1 MKGDENGKLTKSTE
15 KQYFKNDMNLMIL
28 YIFYN
33 PKLLPSLL

>member
-15 KQYFKNDMNLMIL
+15 KQYFKNDMNLIL